1 MIFSY
6 HNYHNHYHIT
16 KGKWDSTI
24 HPQDPLQI
32 QTQIKVEIQAIQ
44 IRVGTFEKARVLSCN
59 PPPDWLDPVERA
71 SSLLGHCSTHTC
83 SYQMQFS
90 VYRRA
95 DWSVLKSQH
104 ELRRGC
110 TLYTHHLS
118 PITCAFHIHPHDPFQ
133 IQKQSKRQ
141 IQSKIQIQCKIQIQ
155 IEIEICWA
163 WVEGGR
169 GGLCVSYTHH
179 LSAITCLCSPFPP
192 KTKLSKQHIS
202 AYPPLLPPHF
212 WNCASFIVN
221 GSSWNTF

>member
-6 HNYHNHYHIT
+6 HDYHNHYHIT

-163 WVEGGR
+163 WVEGGWR
-169 GGLCVSYTHH
+169 GCACRTHITYQPSPACVPPSH
-179 LSAITCLCSPFPP
+179 LRQSSVSNTF
-192 KTKLSKQHIS
+192 QHILLFS
-202 AYPPLLPPHF
+202 PLISEIVPHLL
-212 WNCASFIVN
+212 
-221 GSSWNTF
+221 